1 MNMRSQIGLIG
12 VGLALALAGCNG
24 SSGGTAATAGGSA
37 TAANNS
43 SLPLVAFAQANSQDP
58 WRQVFDKD
66 IKAQAAKYS
75 NDMQFEEQ
83 EAEDDVNKQVGVIDT
98 FMVKKPKVLL
108 VSPVTEAVQTEV
120 EKAHDAGAFVIL
132 LDRSVPGTKW
142 DVYVGGDN
150 MAIGRQ
156 AGDEMGKLLNGKG
169 TVLMIRGTADAK
181 PTKDRGDGFMES
193 MKKFPGIKVIV
204 GDDCGYQRGKAQ
216 TFMENFLQQK
226 QPFDAVYAHNDEMAI
241 GAYQAMKA
249 ANTPKKVI
257 IGIDGCQ
264 KEMIEHIKN
273 GDIDATFMYPDPGPK
288 GVDIADDFLKGKKP
302 TEKNIFLPTEMVT
315 KDTADA
321 YEKAHPNLAG

>member
-1 MNMRSQIGLIG
+1 MNMRSKIGFIG
-12 VGLALALAGCNG
+12 AGLALALAGCNG
-24 SSGGTAATAGGSA
+24 SSSGTATAGGGNA

-43 SLPLVAFAQANSQDP
+43 SLPLVAFSQANSQDP

-66 IKAQAAKYS
+66 TKAEAAKYTS
-75 NDMQFEEQ
+75 DMQFEEQ

-120 EKAHDAGAFVIL
+120 EKAHDAGEFVIL

-156 AGDEMGKLLNGKG
+156 AGDQMGKLLNGKG

-181 PTKDRGDGFMES
+181 PTKDRGNGFMES

-302 TEKNIFLPTEMVT
+302 TDKNIFLPTEMVT

-321 YEKAHPNLAG
+321 YEKEHPNLAG

>member
-1 MNMRSQIGLIG
+1 MNMRSKIGFVG
-12 VGLALALAGCNG
+12 AGLALALAGCNG
-24 SSGGTAATAGGSA
+24 GSGGTAATAGGNA
-37 TAANNS
+37 TAANS

-66 IKAQAAKYS
+66 TKAEAAKYTG
-75 NDMQFEEQ
+75 DMQFEEQ

-108 VSPVTEAVQTEV
+108 VSPVTEAVQSEV
-120 EKAHDAGAFVIL
+120 EKAHDAGEFVVL

-204 GDDCGYQRGKAQ
+204 GDDCGYQRAKAQ

-226 QPFDAVYAHNDEMAI
+226 TPFDAVYAHNDEMAI

-302 TEKNIFLPTEMVT
+302 TDKNIFLPTEMVT
-315 KDTADA
+315 KDTADKYMA
-321 YEKAHPNLAG
+321 EHPNLAG